1 MLAAS
6 EKRLTMSCRASS
18 VWARGAQPSANN
30 SSVKSSST
38 VSVRA
43 RRRGRRRDAS
53 SKDTVSNNLDNRLCK
68 ASSSFGKI
76 VGAWQSHAPP
86 LHEDPGIQSRRCSNP
101 PVRCRD
107 LSSLPEADKAT
118 RAVSPTLL
126 ALNPW
131 HQMARPRVE
140 RRSPQESQPAQHGV
154 QLASGAAALGKPRHK
169 EGLSLIHI

>member
-1 MLAAS
+1 MG
-6 EKRLTMSCRASS
+6 EK
-18 VWARGAQPSANN
+18 GANS

-107 LSSLPEADKAT
+107 LGSLPEADKAT
-118 RAVSPTLL
+118 YAVSTALL
-126 ALNPW
+126 VLYPW
-131 HQMARPRVE
+131 HQIARLRVK
-140 RRSPQESQPAQHGV
+140 RRSPQESQPARHRV
-154 QLASGAAALGKPRHK
+154 HLASGAH
-169 EGLSLIHI
+169 SLDITTTVTQTDMTTASSEIR